1 MRGPHMVTNKDLSPQ
16 SYCYGRSCFNLT
28 ILVRS
33 RCSHSVV
40 FRRSRQLV
48 TEKAVKITKNKT
60 PLHPTAGR
68 RQQHL
73 DGDENERF
81 SH

>member
-1 MRGPHMVTNKDLSPQ
+1 MVTNKDLSRE
-16 SYCYGRSCFNLT
+16 SYCYGCLCFNST

-33 RCSHSVV
+33 RCS
-40 FRRSRQLV
+40 LV
-48 TEKAVKITKNKT
+48 LFSDTAGSCLRKKLLKKKNYTKTKT

-68 RQQHL
+68 WRQYL

-81 SH
+81 SN